1 MKNKKLEKLQK
12 EVRELLEKY
21 NPDATWALYFK
32 DSETF
37 SKDELEEELEL
48 DEDSTGYDN
57 KIEDDPTGK
66 AGYDKLMV
74 VMSDNITEAVFVTAL
89 GLKGLIEATGNTSFQ
104 NSIID
109 LLESD
114 KIKPRSSAGKKFNSF
129 DDKFKNAGGFRGDG
143 GRNKR
148 SDEFSEEDYIRKV
161 ESLEFYKKY
170 KVHNLQE
177 LISNGL
183 PTPHKDEVYT
193 RELNQVK
200 DLFKAKKLLPYLK
213 NKMRTIKEEQER
225 DSS

>member
-89 GLKGLIEATGNTSFQ
+89 GLKGLIEATGNKSFL
-104 NSIID
+104 NSILE

-114 KIKPRSSAGKKFNSF
+114 KIKPRNSAGDSF
-129 DDKFKNAGGFRGDG
+129 SGFGNKFKDAKGFGS
-143 GRNKR
+143 KK
-148 SDEFSEEDYIRKV
+148 SVSSEEDYRSKV
-161 ESLEFYKKY
+161 ETLEFYKKY
-170 KVHNLQE
+170 RVHNFQE
-177 LISNGL
+177 LLAEGL
-183 PTPHKDEVYT
+183 LTPNKDEVYK